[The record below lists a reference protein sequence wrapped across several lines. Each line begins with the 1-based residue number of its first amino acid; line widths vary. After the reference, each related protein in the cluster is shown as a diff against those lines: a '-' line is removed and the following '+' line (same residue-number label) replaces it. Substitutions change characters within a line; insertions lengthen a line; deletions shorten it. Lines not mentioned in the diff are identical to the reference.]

1 MVFTTA
7 VPTPPRVALLTAIF
21 SVSAVP
27 LVYGLGVALGS
38 NIVFP
43 GPLEYFVVLVF
54 PYLLIVVMAY
64 VGSRVVYGLG
74 TAVRE
79 AREMGSY
86 RLVERLGQGGMG
98 EVWRAE
104 HRMLARPAAIKLIRP
119 EMLGTTG
126 SETRQVILRRFE
138 REARATA
145 LMRSPHT
152 MELYDY
158 GVAQDGTFYYVMEL
172 LDGFDFKALVE
183 RFGAVPAERAIY
195 LMVQLCDSLAEA
207 HDARLIHR
215 DVKPANIYL
224 CRQGRSVDFVKVLD
238 FGLVKPGGPMQPDQE
253 RLTAEHSTSG
263 TPGFMSPEQVMGAP
277 EVDRRSDLY
286 AVGCV
291 GYWLLTGSLVFE
303 GRTSME
309 IMMRHVR
316 DEPVPPSRRVELQ
329 VPKEL
334 DAVIMACLAKDPE
347 LRPQT
352 ADELRA
358 LLEAVPLARPWGLD
372 RARQWW
378 DAHRPGGQTTPALT

>member
-1 MVFTTA
+1 MSF
-7 VPTPPRVALLTAIF
+7 
-21 SVSAVP
+21 
-27 LVYGLGVALGS
+27 
-38 NIVFP
+38 
-43 GPLEYFVVLVF
+43 FVVLVF
-54 PYLLIVVMAY
+54 PYLLIVLMAY

-119 EMLGTTG
+119 EMLGATA
-126 SETRQVILRRFE
+126 SVTRQVILRRFE

-172 LDGFDFKALVE
+172 LDGFDLRELVE
-183 RFGAVPAERAIY
+183 RFGAVPAERAVY
-195 LMVQLCDSLAEA
+195 LLLQVCDSLAEA
-207 HDARLIHR
+207 HDAGLIHR

-238 FGLVKPGGPMQPDQE
+238 FGLVKSGGPTPPGQE
-253 RLTAEHSTSG
+253 RLTADHATSG

-291 GYWLLTGSLVFE
+291 GYWLVTGLPVFE
-303 GRTSME
+303 GRTAME

-316 DEPVPPSRRVELQ
+316 DDPMAPSRRVELP
-329 VPKEL
+329 VPREL
-334 DAVIMACLAKDPE
+334 DAVILASLAKDPDR
-347 LRPQT
+347 RPQS
-352 ADELRA
+352 ADELRG
-358 LLEAVPLARPWGLD
+358 LLEAVPLARPWRLD

-378 DAHRPGGQTTPALT
+378 DTHRPGREPVAVPALMETGGPPA